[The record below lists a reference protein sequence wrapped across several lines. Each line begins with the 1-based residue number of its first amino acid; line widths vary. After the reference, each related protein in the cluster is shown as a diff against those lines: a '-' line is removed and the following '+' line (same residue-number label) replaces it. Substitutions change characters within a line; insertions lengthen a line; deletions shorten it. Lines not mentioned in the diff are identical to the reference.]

1 MGAAILKLVAAITRD
16 FNIMDEEEPEAVV
29 DESDELAHIDIIID
43 VKRRVR
49 NSRSLNYTTNTIILQ
64 LFSRSNWPI
73 TLWTHKARTI
83 SEKKST
89 AKGTRPD

>member
-1 MGAAILKLVAAITRD
+1 MGAAILKLVAVITRD

-49 NSRSLNYTTNTIILQ
+49 NSRSLNYITNTIILQ
-64 LFSRSNWPI
+64 LFSVQIGPPH
-73 TLWTHKARTI
+73 TMDT
-83 SEKKST
+83 
-89 AKGTRPD
+89 